1 LLEPEASSRDIGD
14 ASRLE
19 CAALSEFIM
28 PSSTLPS
35 IEIETAPDPTA
46 SIIWLHGLGA
56 DGNDFV
62 PIVPELKLP
71 PTLAVRFVF
80 PHAPVRKVTINN
92 GVAMRAWYD
101 ISAADLNS
109 RADIAGVR
117 QSQGEIE
124 ALIARERS
132 RGIAAAR
139 IVLAGFS
146 QGGVIALHT
155 ALRHPER
162 LAGAIA
168 LSTYLVLADR
178 LPEDAAAVNR
188 GLPIFMAHGTADP
201 VVRFEWG
208 DSSRR
213 ALVANGYRVDW
224 HTYRMEHSVCL
235 EEIQAIGA
243 WVVKTLAAE

>member
-1 LLEPEASSRDIGD
+1 MTTPL
-14 ASRLE
+14 
-19 CAALSEFIM
+19 
-28 PSSTLPS
+28 LPS
-35 IEIETAPDPTA
+35 IELETAPDPTA
-46 SIIWLHGLGA
+46 SVIWLHGLGA

-71 PTLAVRFVF
+71 ATLALRFLF

-101 ISAADLNS
+101 IAAADLNS
-109 RADIAGVR
+109 RADVAGVR
-117 QSQGEIE
+117 QSQAEVE
-124 ALIARERS
+124 ALIAREKT
-132 RGIAAAR
+132 RGIAASR

-155 ALRHPER
+155 AIRHQER
-162 LAGAIA
+162 LAGVIA

-178 LPEDAAAVNR
+178 LVDEAAAANR
-188 GLPIFMAHGTADP
+188 DLPIFMAHGTADP

-208 DSSRR
+208 DTSRR

-224 HTYRMEHSVCL
+224 HTYRMEHSVCM
-235 EEIQAIGA
+235 EEIEAIGT
-243 WVVKTLAAE
+243 WLVQTLAAE

>member
-1 LLEPEASSRDIGD
+1 M
-14 ASRLE
+14 
-19 CAALSEFIM
+19 M

-62 PIVPELKLP
+62 PVVSELKLP

-117 QSQGEIE
+117 QSQAEIE
-124 ALIARERS
+124 ALIAREKS
-132 RGIAAAR
+132 RGIPPAR

-155 ALRHPER
+155 ALRYPER

-178 LPEDAAAVNR
+178 LAEEASAANR
-188 GLPIFMAHGTADP
+188 DLPIFMAHGTVDP

-235 EEIQAIGA
+235 EEIQAIGS
-243 WVVKTLAAE
+243 WMVKTLGPGDPR

>member
-1 LLEPEASSRDIGD
+1 
-14 ASRLE
+14 
-19 CAALSEFIM
+19 M
-28 PSSTLPS
+28 PPDTLPC
-35 IEIETAPDPTA
+35 IEIETASHPTA
-46 SIIWLHGLGA
+46 SVVWLHGLGA

-71 PTLAVRFVF
+71 ATLALRFLF

-101 ISAADLNS
+101 ITAADLNS

-117 QSQGEIE
+117 QSQAEVE
-124 ALIARERS
+124 ALIAREKT
-132 RGIAAAR
+132 RGIAASR

-155 ALRHPER
+155 AIRHPEL
-162 LAGAIA
+162 LAGIIA

-178 LPEDAAAVNR
+178 LADEAAAANR
-188 GLPIFMAHGTADP
+188 DLPIFMAHGTADP

-208 DSSRR
+208 DTSRR
-213 ALVANGYRVDW
+213 TLVAAGYRVDW

-235 EEIQAIGA
+235 EEIQAIGS
-243 WVVKTLAAE
+243 WLVQTLTAK

>member
-1 LLEPEASSRDIGD
+1 
-14 ASRLE
+14 
-19 CAALSEFIM
+19 M
-28 PSSTLPS
+28 PSNTLPS
-35 IEIETAPDPTA
+35 IEIETAPDPAA

-62 PIVPELKLP
+62 PVVPELKLP
-71 PTLAVRFVF
+71 PSLAVRFVF
-80 PHAPVRKVTINN
+80 PHAPVRRVTLNN

-101 ISAADLNS
+101 IASADLNN
-109 RADIAGVR
+109 RADIGGVR
-117 QSQGEIE
+117 QSQADVE
-124 ALIARERS
+124 ALIAREES

-162 LAGAIA
+162 LAGVIA
-168 LSTYLVLADR
+168 LSTYMVLADR
-178 LPEDAAAVNR
+178 LAEDAAAANR
-188 GLPIFMAHGTADP
+188 DLPIFMAHGTADP

-208 DSSRR
+208 DTSRR

-224 HTYRMEHSVCL
+224 HAYRMEHSVCI
-235 EEIQAIGA
+235 EEIEAIGT
-243 WVVKTLAAE
+243 WLVHTLRGV

>member
-1 LLEPEASSRDIGD
+1 MTTPL
-14 ASRLE
+14 
-19 CAALSEFIM
+19 
-28 PSSTLPS
+28 LPS
-35 IEIETAPDPTA
+35 IELETAPDPTA
-46 SIIWLHGLGA
+46 SVIWLHGLGA

-71 PTLAVRFVF
+71 ATLALRFVF

-101 ISAADLNS
+101 IAAADLNS
-109 RADIAGVR
+109 RADVAGVR
-117 QSQGEIE
+117 QSQAEVE
-124 ALIARERS
+124 ALIAREKT
-132 RGIAAAR
+132 RGIAASR

-155 ALRHPER
+155 AIRHQER
-162 LAGAIA
+162 LAGVIA

-178 LPEDAAAVNR
+178 LVDEAAAANR
-188 GLPIFMAHGTADP
+188 DLPIFMAHGTADP

-208 DSSRR
+208 DTSRR

-224 HTYRMEHSVCL
+224 HTYRMEHSVCM
-235 EEIQAIGA
+235 EEIEAIGT
-243 WVVKTLAAE
+243 WLVQTLAAE